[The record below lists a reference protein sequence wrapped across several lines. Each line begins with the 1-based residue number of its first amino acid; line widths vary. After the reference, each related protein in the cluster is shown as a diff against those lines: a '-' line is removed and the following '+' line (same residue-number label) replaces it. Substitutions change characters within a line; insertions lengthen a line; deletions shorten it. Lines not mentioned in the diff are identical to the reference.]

1 MSSSSLFHLLS
12 VYSHVSPIRDILQ
25 TFAAAA
31 AALRFR
37 LMEASHIS
45 TSVQTADVGG
55 ARTSHP
61 DIGVKGKMFIL
72 AFTSRTRRGRDSHLF
87 TLQVSAG
94 NDFHRNI
101 CWCLVNSLR
110 IEFIDMDN
118 ALSYIRTGVI
128 RCNME

>member
-25 TFAAAA
+25 TFAAA

-72 AFTSRTRRGRDSHLF
+72 AFHIQDSPGTGFPLVHFTS
-87 TLQVSAG
+87 
-94 NDFHRNI
+94 I
-101 CWCLVNSLR
+101 CR
-110 IEFIDMDN
+110 Q
-118 ALSYIRTGVI
+118 
-128 RCNME
+128 